1 MLKNTDYRL
10 HYSQN
15 NNPKT
20 NPKTWNFKGP
30 FIYVDM
36 RGEGREGRGNKELH
50 CILESYKGG
59 LLQITGPLYH
69 GGCLKLQWC
78 FIIFVR

>member
-1 MLKNTDYRL
+1 MFSLGMLKITDYRL

-15 NNPKT
+15 N
-20 NPKTWNFKGP
+20 KTWNFKVP

-36 RGEGREGRGNKELH
+36 RGGRGEGTRS
-50 CILESYKGG
+50 CIVFQRATKGSVTNYG
-59 LLQITGPLYH
+59 SLYH

-78 FIIFVR
+78 FMIFVR